1 MSRALSLF
9 NGLHGINF
17 NAMDKLVAIFNSDRA
32 CFSALT
38 NCFRAG
44 NAEVIS
50 ADVGRIETL
59 LKAIESRSRIVNVLP
74 MPKPSKLCGSVPRT
88 DTTPVLPPNTDRP
101 ITTAPPGVT
110 RSS

>member
-1 MSRALSLF
+1 MSRALYLF

-17 NAMDKLVAIFNSDRA
+17 NTMDKLVVIFNSDRA

-38 NCFRAG
+38 NFFCAG
-44 NAEVIS
+44 NAEVII